1 MGQTT
6 PATQWAEALSHMRIA
21 LDVLDKSEAPPH
33 IGAHLD
39 LAIARLEEQVAQVA
53 SSPAIDRKVN
63 WH

>member
-6 PATQWAEALSHMRIA
+6 PAKQWTEALSHLRLA

-39 LAIARLEEQVAQVA
+39 LAIAQLEDQVTQTDQHPVH
-53 SSPAIDRKVN
+53 DRSAN
-63 WH
+63 